1 MACGAYL
8 IWGVLCIN
16 AYVMG
21 LTKVPLIILVAGFT
35 GNFIVNVLVY
45 IVFRTG
51 LNKRFN
57 DPSLT
62 LLQMLIATFWTMVVV
77 YYAYEA
83 RSAVLLVYMVV
94 LVFGFF
100 RLRLQQFLF
109 LSVFALMNYAAIIF
123 ILHKTHPEYL
133 NTKIDIFNI
142 VVLACILPWFAM
154 IGGYITDLR
163 NKVADALSTLE
174 RMNNNILDIIF
185 VLDMNLNYT
194 YISPS
199 VNILRGYEPEEVLK
213 QPFADAF
220 TPSSLALVMKTLSGF
235 MELEKAGLNIPSSET
250 LQLEVKRK
258 DGTIMWT
265 ETTFSIIRER
275 NKQTVRI
282 LGVMRDISERKD
294 AERQKDAAV
303 EALRKSEKYYKE
315 ITENSSD
322 ILVIVDKNGYIK
334 YCSRSIERFT
344 GYKPED
350 LIGKNA
356 FDYLHPEEVKRASD
370 DLSKAIVSK
379 DSLLIPHSYRI
390 IHKNGSEIYLD
401 GLGRN
406 LLNNPDIAGVVMN
419 VRDVTDKI
427 KAEAQKKAALEAL
440 QKSEQ
445 RYQELSIID
454 ELTQLYNSRHFY
466 DQLKK
471 EIDRSN
477 RYAHPL
483 SLLLLDLDRFKNFND
498 AYGHLEG
505 DNVLKRL
512 GQAIKRCMR
521 ETDSAYRYGG
531 EEFTII
537 LPMTTS
543 EEGMITA
550 RRIQMELEKEA
561 FEPVPGQI
569 IYMTVSIG
577 LSQYRSQE
585 DIKAFIHRVDQ
596 LMYQAKK
603 NGRNRICT
611 AS

>member
-21 LTKVPLIILVAGFT
+21 LTKVPLIILVAGFA

-100 RLRLQQFLF
+100 RLRIQQFLF

-133 NTKIDIFNI
+133 NTKIDMFNI

-154 IGGYITDLR
+154 IGGYITNLR
-163 NKVADALSTLE
+163 NKVADALATLE
-174 RMNNNILDIIF
+174 RMNNNILDVIF

-235 MELEKAGLNIPSSET
+235 MELEKAGLNVPSSET

-265 ETTFSIIRER
+265 ETKFSIIRER
-275 NKQTVRI
+275 KKPTVRI

-294 AERQKDAAV
+294 VERQKDAAV
-303 EALRKSEKYYKE
+303 EALLKSEKYFKE

-322 ILVIVDKNGYIK
+322 ILVIADKNGCIK

-477 RYAHPL
+477 RYEHPL

-550 RRIQMELEKEA
+550 QRIQMELQKEA
-561 FEPVPGQI
+561 FEPVSGQI

-577 LSQYRSQE
+577 LSQYRPQE
-585 DIKAFIHRVDQ
+585 DIKAFVHRVDQ